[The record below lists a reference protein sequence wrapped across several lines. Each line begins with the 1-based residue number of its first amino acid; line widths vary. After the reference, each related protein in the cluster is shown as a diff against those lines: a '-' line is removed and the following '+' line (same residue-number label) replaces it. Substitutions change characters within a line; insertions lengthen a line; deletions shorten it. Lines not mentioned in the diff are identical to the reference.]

1 LIKSTNIE
9 QEHRNGGDTEGIKW
23 QRKIVRLVDFPWF
36 CIAYV
41 EVDVLRQ
48 FHFTI
53 LTALCPHS
61 AAHIEC
67 LPIKMHALASLTQ
80 EQAKTCANSMPEIS
94 SAQ

>member
-1 LIKSTNIE
+1 MAAQNL
-9 QEHRNGGDTEGIKW
+9 
-23 QRKIVRLVDFPWF
+23 LVDFPWF
-36 CIAYV
+36 CIAYI

-53 LTALCPHS
+53 LSALCHHS

-80 EQAKTCANSMPEIS
+80 EQAKTCTSPM
-94 SAQ
+94 